1 MAPIFTYG
9 ILMNFNQENLKNITT
24 NNKGTKASWN
34 ILRKATSIIKRDISC
49 NFINI
54 AHKSS
59 LRNWYA
65 INC

>member
-1 MAPIFTYG
+1 MDPLCTYG
-9 ILMNFNQENLKNITT
+9 ILVIFNQENLKNITT

-34 ILRKATSIIKRDISC
+34 VLRKATSIIKMDSFC

-59 LRNWYA
+59 LRN
-65 INC
+65 

>member
-9 ILMNFNQENLKNITT
+9 ILMNFNQKNLKNTTT

-34 ILRKATSIIKRDISC
+34 VLRKATSIIKRDSIC
-49 NFINI
+49 KFINI

-59 LRNWYA
+59 LRN
-65 INC
+65 

>member
-1 MAPIFTYG
+1 MAPIFTNG

-34 ILRKATSIIKRDISC
+34 VLRKATSIINRDSFC
-49 NFINI
+49 NFLNI

-59 LRNWYA
+59 LRN
-65 INC
+65 

>member
-1 MAPIFTYG
+1 MAPFFSYG

-24 NNKGTKASWN
+24 NNKGSKASWEV
-34 ILRKATSIIKRDISC
+34 LRRATSIIKKDSNC

-59 LRNWYA
+59 LRN
-65 INC
+65 